1 MARDAFFSAPYAVAR
16 VWSFSLASRLPSRAW
31 KTPKKKK
38 SACAGVQ
45 LVHAPLIQSILSNKG
60 LLSAVVKCIFFSA
73 VYFNLLTCFFVFVA
87 TTVVAAFVVGFALGP
102 LIYPNVIQKQ
112 YRKIPLISL
121 WFIADFV
128 RGFKRAYLNT
138 GRPESQQPTGS
149 QIIRICM
156 KIYLKIDKMVKM
168 YKNSY

>member
-1 MARDAFFSAPYAVAR
+1 MPFFPH
-16 VWSFSLASRLPSRAW
+16 LTPSRVSGAFRSLRACLRAPE
-31 KTPKKKK
+31 KLQKKK

-87 TTVVAAFVVGFALGP
+87 RTVVAAFVVGFALGP

>member
-1 MARDAFFSAPYAVAR
+1 MSSFRGAKASAKRARSARHGRRKKARDAFFSAPYAVAR
-16 VWSFSLASRLPSRAW
+16 VWSFSFASRFPRAPE
-31 KTPKKKK
+31 KLQKK

-102 LIYPNVIQKQ
+102 LIYPNVIQK
-112 YRKIPLISL
+112 
-121 WFIADFV
+121 
-128 RGFKRAYLNT
+128 
-138 GRPESQQPTGS
+138 
-149 QIIRICM
+149 
-156 KIYLKIDKMVKM
+156 
-168 YKNSY
+168 